1 MPTWTLIRPDGLL
14 DHVDADRVEDDGTG
28 WSWWSVVLIVND
40 PRWSCV
46 HRVSAADV
54 IGEPLPWRR
63 R

>member
-14 DHVDADRVEDDGTG
+14 DHVDADRIEDDGAG
-28 WSWWSVVLIVND
+28 WSWWSVVLIINEL
-40 PRWSCV
+40 RWSCV
-46 HRVSAADV
+46 RRVSATDV